1 MTLPEPLFRSA
12 SEVLRE
18 KRLQP
23 KLSTGYHQLDELI
36 GGVEKGSL
44 YLFYGDEEFVGQ
56 LVHRSM
62 VNSTLSHFDG
72 DTMPS
77 CIYFNN
83 TDYYSGKT
91 IIDQNLLASLCKKR
105 SADPSWAMQN
115 IHAATAYNEVRQMI
129 LAKELADLT
138 AVDDSIQ
145 LIVAHNLTR
154 FLQYSKRPDQ
164 AAEALDYAVKEIWAA
179 ASMREIPLVVT
190 GGELCNE
197 ASTIPRP
204 ISTPY
209 LTHTSGVMVR
219 FERRKMRSTA
229 YTKAILVKHRW
240 MGTPTSAYITEA
252 E

>member
-12 SEVLRE
+12 SEFLRE

-36 GGVEKGSL
+36 GGVEKGSA
-44 YLFYGDEEFVGQ
+44 YLFYGDEELVGL
-56 LVHRSM
+56 LVHRLM

-72 DTMPS
+72 DTIPS

-91 IIDQNLLASLCKKR
+91 IIDQNLIASLCKKR
-105 SADPSWAMQN
+105 GADPSWVTQN

-129 LAKELADLT
+129 LAKELAELVAT
-138 AVDDSIQ
+138 DDNIQ
-145 LIVAHNLTR
+145 LIIAHNLTR

-164 AAEALDYAVKEIWAA
+164 AAEALDYAIKEIWSA
-179 ASMREIPLVVT
+179 ASAHEIPMMVT
-190 GGELCNE
+190 GGELPNE
-197 ASTIPRP
+197 ASTLPKP
-204 ISTPY
+204 IGTPY
-209 LTHTSGVMVR
+209 LTHTAGVMVH
-219 FERRKMRSTA
+219 FERRRMRSTA
-229 YTKAILVKHRW
+229 YTKATLVKHPW
-240 MGTPTSAYITEA
+240 MSTPTSAYITEA